1 MSKYSKPKRNVQ
13 NFNADN
19 FETELIQ
26 KTSDVLKITQQEQ
39 SSKFSFYTIP
49 DILYTNQPKLQQFVS
64 RNKLTKIIDDN
75 MKFTSPGSYHIR
87 FNVNFRPM
95 INNNLILV
103 CNLSSLEQYFKLTSG
118 TYNQITWEDVVYVNS
133 GDELYF
139 QLLTTNGNLFTTD
152 ANNLR
157 LVNTTMAV
165 QQISTQD
172 VL

>member
-1 MSKYSKPKRNVQ
+1 
-13 NFNADN
+13 
-19 FETELIQ
+19 
-26 KTSDVLKITQQEQ
+26 
-39 SSKFSFYTIP
+39 
-49 DILYTNQPKLQQFVS
+49 
-64 RNKLTKIIDDN
+64 
-75 MKFTSPGSYHIR
+75 
-87 FNVNFRPM
+87 M

-157 LVNTTMAV
+157 LVNT
-165 QQISTQD
+165 
-172 VL
+172 